1 MSDDIVSRKLDQA
14 LDEGVHHFD
23 HLNMDSNKLA
33 AKFEEQSIALEA
45 AYDVNRH
52 LNDQVEKL
60 ASDVETLKREQRDLL
75 HRLKLALRVNSQEV
89 DSSSSPSTR
98 TPDTAIKQQQAIK
111 PSSDNTTTTNNNET
125 TDTAVV
131 DMILQELRDQLD
143 IYNPLGS
150 WRVDPSEVFI
160 EEEFLKKPLG
170 QGTFCTTYL
179 GIFRGSPVAVKKFQ
193 IDPPSS
199 SPSSLGEQKLQIDSF
214 IREAVA
220 LMSIKS
226 PHLVG
231 CYGMTIAPTECQL
244 LLEYL
249 PGGSLKEYFYGK
261 EQSGTGSSNNNKGSL
276 VVLRPSLLPAQNHP
290 ASSHTTTKSS
300 SPSSPAASW
309 LPLSTRLKLLLDI
322 ATGMMALE
330 VNTPHPVLH
339 RDLKPSNVL
348 LTSRESGCITAKI
361 SDFGLAKLYT
371 PQTSQNLTNET
382 GTYLYM
388 SPEMMRHESYTLL
401 SDVWSFGCLAV
412 EVISGKRPYSQY
424 PYITP
429 VSIALKVA
437 EGELNPLTPS
447 VRGGGSVLPEGLPS
461 ALLDVLF
468 GCFEPDPVE
477 RPTFGMIVSVL
488 RNVIDSRVVQTQESS
503 GSGEGGGLLARWWGS

>member
-1 MSDDIVSRKLDQA
+1 MSDDMISRTLDQTI
-14 LDEGVHHFD
+14 DEGINLD
-23 HLNMDSNKLA
+23 RLNMVDSNKQLA

-45 AYDVNRH
+45 AHDVNRH
-52 LNDQVEKL
+52 LNNQVEKL
-60 ASDVETLKREQRDLL
+60 ASDVETLEREQRDLL
-75 HRLKLALRVNSQEV
+75 HRLKLALRVNNNKEV
-89 DSSSSPSTR
+89 DDSSSPSTT
-98 TPDTAIKQQQAIK
+98 TPDTAIKL
-111 PSSDNTTTTNNNET
+111 SSDSNDNNET
-125 TDTAVV
+125 TDTTVV
-131 DMILQELRDQLD
+131 DVILQELRDHLD
-143 IYNPLGS
+143 IS
-150 WRVDPSEVFI
+150 SSIDVWRVDPSEVFI
-160 EEEFLKKPLG
+160 EEEFIKNPLG

-199 SPSSLGEQKLQIDSF
+199 SASPSPSGEKKQQIDSF
-214 IREAVA
+214 VREAVA

-249 PGGSLKEYFYGK
+249 PGGSLKEYLYGK
-261 EQSGTGSSNNNKGSL
+261 EQSFTGSGNNKGSFL
-276 VVLRPSLLPAQNHP
+276 VLRPSLLPAQT
-290 ASSHTTTKSS
+290 SHTTTKS
-300 SPSSPAASW
+300 PSLQPAASW

-330 VNTPHPVLH
+330 QSTPHPVLH

-348 LTSRESGCITAKI
+348 LTSRESGCITAKV
-361 SDFGLAKLYT
+361 SDFGLAKIYT
-371 PQTSQNLTNET
+371 PQASQNLTKET

-388 SPEMMRHESYTLL
+388 SPEMMRHESYTLS
-401 SDVWSFGCLAV
+401 SDLWSFGCLAV

-424 PYITP
+424 PYLTA

-437 EGELNPLTPS
+437 EGKLNPLSTTG
-447 VRGGGSVLPEGLPS
+447 VGGGGGSVLREGLPS

-477 RPTFGMIVSVL
+477 RPTFGVIVSVL
-488 RNVIDSRVVQTQESS
+488 RNLIDSGVMQKQERSS
-503 GSGEGGGLLARWWGS
+503 GSGGGLLMRWWGR

>member
-1 MSDDIVSRKLDQA
+1 MSDDIVLRTLDQA
-14 LDEGVHHFD
+14 IDEGINRFD

-60 ASDVETLKREQRDLL
+60 ASDVETLEREQRDLL

-89 DSSSSPSTR
+89 DSSSSPSTT
-98 TPDTAIKQQQAIK
+98 TPDTTIKL
-111 PSSDNTTTTNNNET
+111 SSDNNTTNNNNKT

-131 DMILQELRDQLD
+131 DIILQELRDQLD
-143 IYNPLGS
+143 ICNPFGL

-199 SPSSLGEQKLQIDSF
+199 SPSSLGEKKQQIDSF
-214 IREAVA
+214 VREAVA

-249 PGGSLKEYFYGK
+249 PGGSLKEYLYGK
-261 EQSGTGSSNNNKGSL
+261 EQNGTGSGNHNNKGSL
-276 VVLRPSLLPAQNHP
+276 VVLRPSLVPAQSHP
-290 ASSHTTTKSS
+290 ASHTTPKSL

-309 LPLSTRLKLLLDI
+309 LPLSARLKLLLDI
-322 ATGMMALE
+322 ASGMMTLE

-348 LTSRESGCITAKI
+348 LTSRESGCITAKV

-412 EVISGKRPYSQY
+412 EVISGKRPYSQH
-424 PYITP
+424 PYLTA

-437 EGELNPLTPS
+437 EGELNPLSSTGG
-447 VRGGGSVLPEGLPS
+447 GGGSVLPEGLPS

-477 RPTFGMIVSVL
+477 RPTFGVIVSVL

-503 GSGEGGGLLARWWGS
+503 GSVEGGGLLARWWRS